1 MYLILSLYS
10 KYGSQFFGHNLEV
23 LPFSTSISLR
33 NGDSCYLS
41 EKKEKKKEMGILAGL
56 GTCT

>member
-41 EKKEKKKEMGILAGL
+41 EKKKKKEMGILAGL

>member
-41 EKKEKKKEMGILAGL
+41 EKKRKKKWGFLLA
-56 GTCT
+56 